1 MYRGNYTLIG
11 QELSMFTRKL
21 EAQLRY
27 QNIPHCWQL
36 RTNENSE
43 AIRTR
48 AGTRFIPALATPDG
62 WVIND
67 TISIGP
73 LLNDRFCES
82 PVIPSRPTQRSA
94 CFILE
99 DFHNH
104 WLARHALHSR
114 WCYPANVV
122 ITGQRFGANLLLGKS
137 IDDDLT
143 DAEQATIKD
152 FGEVML
158 TSFGA
163 AACEVQGAG
172 PDKAT
177 AIQTDFG
184 RLIALFSEHFK
195 QHNFLLGDRACLADF
210 ALVGPFKGHFLID
223 PEPRGW
229 LGKQVSIFDDYV
241 DRVWSGAS
249 VNAEWLEDDQLPAT
263 LLPILDYAR
272 RHYQAFA
279 HQSIAAAGRGEK
291 TFELDLGDG
300 PFVARSMKRLN
311 KARLH
316 VQDELVK
323 AGADKTVLNDLGVTQ
338 YYLATSQLD

>member
-1 MYRGNYTLIG
+1 MYRGDYTLIG

-27 QNIPHCWQL
+27 QKIPHHWQL

-43 AIRTR
+43 ALSSRT
-48 AGTRFIPALATPDG
+48 GTRFIPALATPDG

-73 LLNDRFCES
+73 LLNDRFFDS
-82 PVIPSRPTQRSA
+82 PVIPTGRAQRGA

-104 WLARHALHSR
+104 WYTRHALHSR
-114 WCYPANVV
+114 WCYPDNVV
-122 ITGQRFGANLLLGKS
+122 ITGHRFGANLLLGKS

-143 DAEQATIKD
+143 DAEQAIIED
-152 FGEVML
+152 YGQVML

-172 PDKAT
+172 PDKAS
-177 AIQTDFG
+177 AIQADFG
-184 RLIALFSEHFK
+184 RLRTLFSEHFK
-195 QHNFLLGDRACLADF
+195 QHDFLLGDRACLADF

-223 PEPRGW
+223 PEPKGW
-229 LGKQVSIFDDYV
+229 LGEQVSIFEDYV
-241 DRVWSGAS
+241 ERVWRGAS
-249 VNAEWLEDDQLPAT
+249 ENAKWLDDDQLPET

-272 RHYQAFA
+272 RHYQVFA
-279 HQSIAAAGRGEK
+279 HKSIAAAGRGEK

-316 VQDELVK
+316 VRDELLK
-323 AGADKTVLNDLGVTQ
+323 ASSDQSILSDIGVTHH
-338 YYLATSQLD
+338 YLTTSQLD